1 MCTPGPGIRY
11 LTDGALEVASDDHI
25 DTKTAGQ
32 AWFEPAHAPVRA
44 TGLDSYPLTRFV
56 RCMILPPDC
65 LGQSTLTILDPGD
78 EALPRLQTTNRL
90 IDQLISVP
98 STTS

>member
-1 MCTPGPGIRY
+1 
-11 LTDGALEVASDDHI
+11 
-25 DTKTAGQ
+25 
-32 AWFEPAHAPVRA
+32 
-44 TGLDSYPLTRFV
+44 V
-56 RCMILPPDC
+56 RCKILPPDC

-78 EALPRLQTTNRL
+78 DALPRLQTTNRL